1 MLKQGILELFLIF
14 NKIISEIKEQFKKP
28 ILNNKITIMKKKEQP
43 FDETKYYLK
52 VVIAIFVI
60 GLMVFLSAPKSSD
73 SDSGYSGWLIFG
85 WVIISIITFIIYV
98 FVARWVFKINDI
110 VSNQEKTN
118 QLLESINKSLSN
130 KNKEQLP
137 EGDVNDPEYMKK
149 IINNLK

>member
-1 MLKQGILELFLIF
+1 
-14 NKIISEIKEQFKKP
+14 
-28 ILNNKITIMKKKEQP
+28 MKKNEQP

-52 VVIAIFVI
+52 VIIALFVI
-60 GLMVFLSAPKSSD
+60 GLIVFLSSSKSSD
-73 SDSGYSGWLIFG
+73 SDSGYSGLFIFG
-85 WVIISIITFIIYV
+85 WIIMSIITFIIYV